1 MPSSLQAESSGRRQS
16 GCDSKHCGSL
26 DSNMPDS
33 LSVKRLLLAGGLH
46 THTHTHT
53 LSLPVSLSHTHTH
66 THAHTHTHTK
76 PVKVVLGYI
85 TCIIHRWSN
94 PELQIGLRTNQRR
107 AQQLLTLTRPAS
119 H

>member
-33 LSVKRLLLAGGLH
+33 LSVKRLLPAGGLH

-53 LSLPVSLSHTHTH
+53 HTSHTHTH
-66 THAHTHTHTK
+66 TQTHTHKHTQTHTHTIRLHISDSHANQVARNK
-76 PVKVVLGYI
+76 QV
-85 TCIIHRWSN
+85 
-94 PELQIGLRTNQRR
+94 TNTH
-107 AQQLLTLTRPAS
+107 LLSPS
-119 H
+119 G